1 MPASILII
9 EDDKVVNELI
19 TNNLRASKYR
29 VVSCLDGKQGVDF
42 AIGQN
47 FDLILLDIMLPTM
60 DGLSVLKQV
69 RKQSST
75 PVLMLTALGN
85 EQDRIEGLRLGAD
98 DYLAKPF
105 NMEELTLRIEAILR
119 RYQHSQQPLQD
130 NSTSYR
136 ALNKRVPELTAI
148 ELDIAKLLAEHAAT
162 ALSKPYLYQVILH
175 KEFGRYDRTLD
186 MHISNIR
193 KKFKRAGLD
202 PTVIKTVHGKGYMFT
217 HLPDFSLSNADMS
230 NQSGDA

>member
-19 TNNLRASKYR
+19 TKNLRASKYR
-29 VVSCLDGKQGVDF
+29 VVSCLDGQQGLDF
-42 AIGQN
+42 ATSQS
-47 FDLILLDIMLPTM
+47 FDLILLDIMLPSM
-60 DGLSVLKQV
+60 DGLSVLKRV
-69 RKQSST
+69 RQQSGT

-105 NMEELTLRIEAILR
+105 NMEELTLRVEAILR
-119 RYQHSQQPLQD
+119 RYQHAIKPQQD
-130 NSTSYR
+130 STPSYQ
-136 ALNKRVPELTAI
+136 ALNNRVPDLTSI
-148 ELDIAKLLAEHAAT
+148 EFDIAKLLAEHAT
-162 ALSKPYLYQVILH
+162 TPLSKPYLYQVVLH

-202 PTVIKTVHGKGYMFT
+202 PMVIKTVHGKGYMFT
-217 HLPDFSLSNADMS
+217 HLPDFSAPNVNAVQALS
-230 NQSGDA
+230 